1 MNKINK
7 IYHFLMKGIKKNKY
21 RSIIEMHKEYIKD
34 IIIKFELNLFYFIK
48 FILFLDKIKIM
59 VDKLTIITINI
70 L

>member
-1 MNKINK
+1 
-7 IYHFLMKGIKKNKY
+7 MKGIKKNKY